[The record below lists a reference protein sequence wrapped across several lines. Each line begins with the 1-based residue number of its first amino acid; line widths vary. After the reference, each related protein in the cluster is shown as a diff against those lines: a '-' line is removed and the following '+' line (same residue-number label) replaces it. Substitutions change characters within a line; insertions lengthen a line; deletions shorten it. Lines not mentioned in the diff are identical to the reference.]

1 MLYILIILGIV
12 GRLLPH
18 PPNFAPVMAL
28 GLFAGCYLGWGRG
41 MIVALAAM
49 LISNAIIGFYSWPIM
64 LSVYGSMAAGGLI
77 GGWVARNKSLKR
89 VMSGALAASLLFYL
103 VTNFAVWAAGTMYPK
118 TFEGLIA
125 CYVAAIPFFKNSLL
139 ADLSYT
145 AVFFGSYE
153 LAGPAVN
160 LWLRQKFNLSKEVRI

>member
-28 GLFAGCYLGWGRG
+28 GLFAGCYLGWRRG
-41 MIVALAAM
+41 AIVALAAM

-77 GGWVARNKSLKR
+77 GGWLSRNNSLQR
-89 VMSGALAASLLFYL
+89 IASGALAASLLFYL

-118 TFEGLIA
+118 TIEGLVA
-125 CYVAAIPFFKNSLL
+125 CYVAAIPFFQNSLL

-160 LWLRQKFNLSKEVRI
+160 HWLRQQFNLSKQARI